1 MTSCIISV
9 ELLISE
15 LTVCNILLTATV
27 TLNKEESVNND
38 IINSQTHRAVNSV
51 LAFDEESCS
60 CHDEIEVK
68 ASKIYPNDD

>member
-1 MTSCIISV
+1 MSMTSCIISV

-15 LTVCNILLTATV
+15 LTVCKAIV

-38 IINSQTHRAVNSV
+38 IINSQAHRAVNSV

-68 ASKIYPNDD
+68 ASKIYPNYD